1 MKKQKEFNIFNIN
14 AILTGLI
21 ILSIGMAFG
30 TIFEAFGESEL
41 VVTFALMFI
50 AGMFVGLK
58 WDKMVSDIY
67 NRIVKANERR
77 SK

>member
-30 TIFEAFGESEL
+30 TIFEEFGEIEL
-41 VVTFALMFI
+41 VVSFALMFI
-50 AGMFVGLK
+50 AGMFLGLK